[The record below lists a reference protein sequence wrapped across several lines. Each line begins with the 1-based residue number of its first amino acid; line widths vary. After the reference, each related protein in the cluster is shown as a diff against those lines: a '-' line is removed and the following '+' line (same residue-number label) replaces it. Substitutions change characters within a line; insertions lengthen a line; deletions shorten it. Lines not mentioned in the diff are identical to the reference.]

1 MIISLTLNPSVD
13 YLYEIDSFQLGKLN
27 RFKNPVRMVG
37 GKGINAGRTA
47 SILGSKV
54 WATGVLAGKNGELV
68 RSILEKEKFSIDF
81 LDIDGETR
89 NAITIMHNN
98 GIQTEMI
105 EVGPYVKEKKKN
117 TKTKKNKNKN
127 KKKKKKDDTYINKT
141 TKKKKK
147 KKIIQQNNIS
157 TNIEVICLCG
167 SVNSKNENLYQNFI
181 KIIKKK
187 LGNDIKILA
196 DISRTQLKNVL
207 ESDYKPYFIKPNIH
221 EFSEIID
228 TVVNTK
234 EEIVYHLKNSNLFDG
249 VPLIIVSCG
258 EDGAIAKFNKE
269 IYDLKIPTIDLV
281 NPTGSGDATVGG
293 VAYALDNKLTTEE
306 ILRYAMASGVANAM
320 EEAVGFV
327 DKKNVEDIKNKII
340 IKKLIGGI

>member
-105 EVGPYVKEKKKN
+105 EVGPYVNE
-117 TKTKKNKNKN
+117 
-127 KKKKKKDDTYINKT
+127 T
-141 TKKKKK
+141 TEEEIL

-234 EEIVYHLKNSNLFDG
+234 DEIVYHLKNSNLFDG

-306 ILRYAMASGVANAM
+306 IRRYAMASGVANAM
-320 EEAVGFV
+320 E
-327 DKKNVEDIKNKII
+327 
-340 IKKLIGGI
+340 

>member
-105 EVGPYVKEKKKN
+105 EVGPYVNE
-117 TKTKKNKNKN
+117 
-127 KKKKKKDDTYINKT
+127 T
-141 TKKKKK
+141 TEEEIL

-327 DKKNVEDIKNKII
+327 DKKNVDDIKNKII

>member
-105 EVGPYVKEKKKN
+105 EVGPYVNE
-117 TKTKKNKNKN
+117 T
-127 KKKKKKDDTYINKT
+127 IEEEIL
-141 TKKKKK
+141 

-234 EEIVYHLKNSNLFDG
+234 DEIVYHLKNSNLFDG

-269 IYDLKIPTIDLV
+269 IYDLEIPTIDLV

-327 DKKNVEDIKNKII
+327 DKKNVDDIKNKII
-340 IKKLIGGI
+340 IKKLN

>member
-105 EVGPYVKEKKKN
+105 EVGPYVNE
-117 TKTKKNKNKN
+117 
-127 KKKKKKDDTYINKT
+127 T
-141 TKKKKK
+141 TEEEIL

-234 EEIVYHLKNSNLFDG
+234 DEIVYHLKNSNLFDG

-293 VAYALDNKLTTEE
+293 VEYALDNKLTTEE

>member
-68 RSILEKEKFSIDF
+68 RSILEKEKFSKDF

-105 EVGPYVKEKKKN
+105 EVGPYVNE
-117 TKTKKNKNKN
+117 
-127 KKKKKKDDTYINKT
+127 T
-141 TKKKKK
+141 TEEEIL

-234 EEIVYHLKNSNLFDG
+234 DEIVYHLKNSNLFDG

-340 IKKLIGGI
+340 IKKLIG

>member
-68 RSILEKEKFSIDF
+68 RSILEKEKFSKDF

-98 GIQTEMI
+98 GLQTEMI
-105 EVGPYVKEKKKN
+105 EVGPYVNE
-117 TKTKKNKNKN
+117 
-127 KKKKKKDDTYINKT
+127 T
-141 TKKKKK
+141 TEEEIL

-234 EEIVYHLKNSNLFDG
+234 DEIVYHLKNSNLFDG

>member
-68 RSILEKEKFSIDF
+68 RSILEKEKFSKDF

-105 EVGPYVKEKKKN
+105 EVGPYVNE
-117 TKTKKNKNKN
+117 
-127 KKKKKKDDTYINKT
+127 T
-141 TKKKKK
+141 TEEEIL
-147 KKIIQQNNIS
+147 KKIIRQNNIS

-234 EEIVYHLKNSNLFDG
+234 DEIVYHLKNSNLFDG

>member
-68 RSILEKEKFSIDF
+68 RSILEKEKFSKDF

-105 EVGPYVKEKKKN
+105 EVGPYVNE
-117 TKTKKNKNKN
+117 
-127 KKKKKKDDTYINKT
+127 T
-141 TKKKKK
+141 TEEEIL

-157 TNIEVICLCG
+157 TNVGVICLCG

-269 IYDLKIPTIDLV
+269 IYDLEIPTIDLV

-327 DKKNVEDIKNKII
+327 DKKNVDDIKNKII
-340 IKKLIGGI
+340 IKKLN

>member
-68 RSILEKEKFSIDF
+68 RSILEKEKFSKDF

-105 EVGPYVKEKKKN
+105 EVGPYVNE
-117 TKTKKNKNKN
+117 
-127 KKKKKKDDTYINKT
+127 T
-141 TKKKKK
+141 TEEEIL

-157 TNIEVICLCG
+157 TNVEVICLCG

-234 EEIVYHLKNSNLFDG
+234 DEIVYHLKNSNLFDG

-327 DKKNVEDIKNKII
+327 DKKNVDDIKNKII
-340 IKKLIGGI
+340 IKKLN

>member
-105 EVGPYVKEKKKN
+105 EVGPYVNE
-117 TKTKKNKNKN
+117 T
-127 KKKKKKDDTYINKT
+127 IEEEIL
-141 TKKKKK
+141 

-269 IYDLKIPTIDLV
+269 IYDLEIPTIDLV

-327 DKKNVEDIKNKII
+327 DKKNVDDIKNKII
-340 IKKLIGGI
+340 IKKLN